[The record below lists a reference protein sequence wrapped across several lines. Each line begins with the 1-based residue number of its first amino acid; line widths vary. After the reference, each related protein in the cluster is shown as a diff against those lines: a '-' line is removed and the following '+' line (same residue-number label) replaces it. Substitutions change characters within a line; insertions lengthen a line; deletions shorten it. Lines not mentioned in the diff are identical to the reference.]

1 MAKHHRILFV
11 FVAATLFACLAWL
24 WQAVFSHYDA
34 APAGLI
40 GLVLICVAL
49 VLPKI
54 PLALWAWWGLGL
66 LTVFWSLTPGNTLV
80 LGLWELAYLAA
91 FAAGTWLA
99 GFVGLNIA
107 LLGYGLFTTLTLA
120 WTGLVMYFSGSSH
133 YVAGAQALVLIPL
146 GMVWLFRSRWPIL
159 SGILLTGALYLA
171 LMSGARAVYLPLV
184 FIVLLMVWQL
194 WREGIPLRRIM
205 LVCALVAAA
214 IVSLDTALPFSPIQ
228 NALGLKATLSR
239 QAQDLGA
246 EGSIGSRLQMW
257 DQTLKIAL
265 QHPMGT
271 GNGSF
276 RDTLAAYLQYPG
288 ILFSNA
294 HNYYL
299 ETAATGG
306 WLRLLLLLAILGWT
320 LWHGWNSPAW
330 PWALGAAGL
339 WTTLAFDVTGMYPS
353 VMMLAFASLGA
364 VHSQIKIPLVSAGSS
379 KNIRF
384 GWMVSV
390 AGLIAAIGLAAWW
403 YWPCKHNCAVSRYLG
418 YRPAVLNELE
428 QVPKAQ
434 QSELLNEVGQ
444 LNPKSLWVYRVRL
457 ERARVPEEKM
467 QLLQQIIEVFPLANP
482 IYYLQLAELATDLNQ
497 PSKAIQVLELGLS
510 RFPPDF
516 KGYQSGNFFG
526 ALTPSYETWRTKAPE
541 LLERLK
547 NAR

>member
-1 MAKHHRILFV
+1 M
-11 FVAATLFACLAWL
+11 
-24 WQAVFSHYDA
+24 
-34 APAGLI
+34 
-40 GLVLICVAL
+40 AL

-99 GFVGLNIA
+99 GLVGLNIA
-107 LLGYGLFTTLTLA
+107 LLGYGLLTTLTLA
-120 WTGLVMYFSGSSH
+120 WMGLVMYFSGSSH

-146 GMVWLFRSRWPIL
+146 AMMWLFRSRWPIL

-184 FIVLLMVWQL
+184 FIVLLMVWRL
-194 WREGIPLRRIM
+194 WREGIPLRQIM

-306 WLRLLLLLAILGWT
+306 WLRLLLLLVILVWA

-364 VHSQIKIPLVSAGSS
+364 VHSQIKIPLVSAGSRS
-379 KNIRF
+379 IRF

-390 AGLIAAIGLAAWW
+390 AGLIATIGLAAWW

-428 QVPKAQ
+428 RIPEAQ
-434 QSELLNEVGQ
+434 QNKLLSEAER
-444 LNPKSLWVYRVRL
+444 LNPKSLWVYRIRL
-457 ERARVPEEKM
+457 ERARAPEEKM

-547 NAR
+547 

>member
-11 FVAATLFACLAWL
+11 FVATTLLACLAWL

-54 PLALWAWWGLGL
+54 PLTLWAWWGLGL
-66 LTVFWSLTPGNTLV
+66 ATLVWSLTPGNTLV

-99 GFVGLNIA
+99 GLVGLNIA
-107 LLGYGLFTTLTLA
+107 LLGYGLLTTLTLA
-120 WTGLVMYFSGSSH
+120 WMGLVMYFSGSSQ

-146 GMVWLFRSRWPIL
+146 AMMWLFRSRWPLL
-159 SGILLTGALYLA
+159 SGILLTAALYLA

-184 FIVLLMVWQL
+184 FIVVLMVWRL
-194 WREGIPLRRIM
+194 WQEGIPLRRIM
-205 LVCALVAAA
+205 LVCALVAVA
-214 IVSLDTALPFSPIQ
+214 IVSLDTTLPFSPIQ

-239 QAQDLGA
+239 QAQDLEA

-306 WLRLLLLLAILGWT
+306 WLRLIVLLGLLAWILWR
-320 LWHGWNSPAW
+320 GWNSPAW

-339 WTTLAFDVTGMYPS
+339 WTTLAFDITGMYPA

-364 VHSQIKIPLVSAGSS
+364 VHGQLENKPIPTKTHLLWKVP
-379 KNIRF
+379 F
-384 GWMVSV
+384 
-390 AGLIAAIGLAAWW
+390 LIIAMALAVWW
-403 YWPCKHNCAVSRYLG
+403 YWPCQHNCAVSRYLG
-418 YRPAVLNELE
+418 YRPAVLNELGK
-428 QVPKAQ
+428 VPKARQ
-434 QSELLNEVGQ
+434 NQLLNEATR

-457 ERARVPEEKM
+457 GRARVPEEKM
-467 QLLQQIIEVFPLANP
+467 HLLQQIIEVFPLANP

-547 NAR
+547 NTNFSR

>member
-1 MAKHHRILFV
+1 MLEPSNIRMLLS
-11 FVAATLFACLAWL
+11 AAAMLTTLLWL
-24 WQAVFSHYDA
+24 WQQTFSHYDS
-34 APAGLI
+34 APVGLI
-40 GLVLICVAL
+40 GLVLIYVAF
-49 VLPKI
+49 VLPKVS
-54 PLALWAWWGLGL
+54 LALWVWWGLGL

-107 LLGYGLFTTLTLA
+107 LLGYGLLTTLTLA
-120 WTGLVMYFSGSSH
+120 WAGLVMYFSGSSH

-146 GMVWLFRSRWPIL
+146 AMVWLFRSRWPLL
-159 SGILLTGALYLA
+159 SGILLIAALYLA

-184 FIVLLMVWQL
+184 LILLLMVWRL
-194 WREGIPLRRIM
+194 WREGIPLWRI
-205 LVCALVAAA
+205 ALVLGLVATVLGA
-214 IVSLDTALPFSPIQ
+214 IDTALPFSPIQ
-228 NALGLKATLSR
+228 NALGLKATLSK
-239 QAQDLGA
+239 QAQDLA
-246 EGSIGSRLQMW
+246 VEGSIGSRLQMW
-257 DQTLKIAL
+257 DQTLGIAL
-265 QHPMGT
+265 QHPFGT

-276 RDTLAAYLQYPG
+276 RDVLAAYLQYPG

-306 WLRLLLLLAILGWT
+306 WPRLIVLLGLLGWI
-320 LWHGWNSPAW
+320 LWRGWNSKAW
-330 PWALGAAGL
+330 PWALGAGGL
-339 WTTLAFDVTGMYPS
+339 WTTLAFDVTGMYPP

-364 VHSQIKIPLVSAGSS
+364 VHSQIKIPLASAASS

-384 GWMVSV
+384 GWMASV
-390 AGLIAAIGLAAWW
+390 VGLIVAIGLATWW
-403 YWPCKHNCAVSRYLG
+403 YWPCRHNCAVSRYLG
-418 YRPAVLNELE
+418 YRPAVLSELE
-428 QVPKAQ
+428 RIPEAQ
-434 QSELLNEVGQ
+434 QNKLLSEAAR

-457 ERARVPEEKM
+457 EYARAPEEKM
-467 QLLQQIIEVFPLANP
+467 KLLQKIIEVFPLANP

-547 NAR
+547 NAK